1 VGVAEELAGD
11 DVRVGLHQLQ
21 VASIKSFLEPMQRL
35 SAVVAFVDARRDVAE
50 YVHLQHPQSTQP
62 RDITFASALNT

>member
-1 VGVAEELAGD
+1 MGVAEELAGD

-21 VASIKSFLEPMQRL
+21 VASIESFLEPMQRL

-50 YVHLQHPQSTQP
+50 YVHLQDPQNTQP
-62 RDITFASALNT
+62 RDITFASALYT